1 MACSSYLLVKFGLFS
16 YEEVLRCG
24 HDELSVKTWKKE
36 KKKHTHTERKSEA
49 NTSLTF
55 SRHLTHFE

>member
-1 MACSSYLLVKFGLFS
+1 MACSLYLLVKFGLFS

-36 KKKHTHTERKSEA
+36 KKTHTERKSEA